1 MIGLG
6 ANPGPLFIRVNPN
19 AAVFTPHF
27 DKICDWN
34 FGFLHVIECLLVSL
48 AHLAARV
55 SCLSARAATCGG
67 NEEGLASFAAR
78 DSNIE
83 QLAAAQLGN
92 AAVSETRLPPGS
104 HLR

>member
-6 ANPGPLFIRVNPN
+6 ANPGPLSVRVNPN
-19 AAVFTPHF
+19 AAVFKPHF
-27 DKICDWN
+27 DNIC
-34 FGFLHVIECLLVSL
+34 EKCLLVSL

-83 QLAAAQLGN
+83 PLAAAQLGD